1 MYSATVF
8 MMLPFS
14 VLWTRKIKK
23 AYTMTLTAEAIDAPV
38 ENGEK
43 ELTSDMAIP
52 LFLVCDA
59 LKL

>member
-23 AYTMTLTAEAIDAPV
+23 AYTMTLTAEATDAPA
-38 ENGEK
+38 EMERKN
-43 ELTSDMAIP
+43 
-52 LFLVCDA
+52 
-59 LKL
+59 